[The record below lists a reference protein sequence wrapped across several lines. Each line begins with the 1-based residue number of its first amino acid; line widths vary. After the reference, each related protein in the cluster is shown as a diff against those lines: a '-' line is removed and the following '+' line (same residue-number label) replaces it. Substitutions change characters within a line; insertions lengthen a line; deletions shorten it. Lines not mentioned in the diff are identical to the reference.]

1 MPGYVMHLALAN
13 KLLPDFDFAEE
24 RDINNFILGNIVPD
38 IKKGDLKKH
47 THFWNE
53 ETMALFERKPDL
65 SLFLKQYGDRIKQPF
80 VLGYYTHLFFDY
92 YYVNDFWKKH
102 YSFYDGD
109 MQPSNS
115 YEKVKFVKVVKN
127 GNLYDRFTFFSDEF
141 FYGDYSRMVPYIVSG
156 YNIEKL
162 HFREIDNII
171 CEILDSNAKAE
182 LGNMINY
189 INSSFDSAGSIEKLK
204 VFEYEEI
211 DQMIDDVAEKI
222 IESLLRIK

>member
-1 MPGYVMHLALAN
+1 
-13 KLLPDFDFAEE
+13 
-24 RDINNFILGNIVPD
+24 
-38 IKKGDLKKH
+38 
-47 THFWNE
+47 
-53 ETMALFERKPDL
+53 
-65 SLFLKQYGDRIKQPF
+65 
-80 VLGYYTHLFFDY
+80 
-92 YYVNDFWKKH
+92 
-102 YSFYDGD
+102 
-109 MQPSNS
+109 
-115 YEKVKFVKVVKN
+115 
-127 GNLYDRFTFFSDEF
+127 
-141 FYGDYSRMVPYIVSG
+141 MVPYIVSG